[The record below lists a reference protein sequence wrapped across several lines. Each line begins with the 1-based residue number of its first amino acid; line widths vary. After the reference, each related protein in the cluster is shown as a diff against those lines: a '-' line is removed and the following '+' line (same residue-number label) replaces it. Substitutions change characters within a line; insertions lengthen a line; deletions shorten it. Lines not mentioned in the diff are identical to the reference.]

1 MVRILGAVLGAVL
14 TVLVSMAPAAA
25 EVRGTFVGPG
35 TYATAE
41 GCEKL
46 KAIAAGAA
54 RNVTTVPETLTA
66 EGFLGWE
73 GACSFH
79 SITEVEKG
87 KKWTANLK
95 CFEGA
100 DESKESD
107 IFERLPDG
115 SIKVTIMGNDMIFV
129 RCDSTEGK

>member
-1 MVRILGAVLGAVL
+1 MGRMGGSVLMVLLSV
-14 TVLVSMAPAAA
+14 APVAA

-35 TYATAE
+35 TYATVE

-46 KAIAAGAA
+46 RAIAAGTA

-73 GACSFH
+73 GACTFH

-107 IFERLPDG
+107 VFERLPDG
-115 SIKVTIMGNDMIFV
+115 RIKVTIMGNATIFEL
-129 RCDSTEGK
+129 CNPKEAK